1 MSAPSKPMRTFKG
14 ADARAALAAVRDAFG
29 PDAVIIST
37 RHISGGW
44 FRRAHV
50 EVTAAPV
57 SPAPVRMPTAP
68 PPLRT
73 PRGPAPVPGLGASS
87 AAPAIPR
94 AIAPLLSPQIPPSSP
109 LSSTAPAPRPL
120 FPQAPPAA
128 GSLPRQSPP
137 LSALS
142 RLVPADHAA
151 PASRPPAR
159 EDRLV
164 DDAGPYTPPPS
175 IVDAVEPRGT
185 PAAGTPVA
193 AAAEEPVVLKS
204 RRTATSS
211 LPPPRAGARSGE
223 LVVVGPVLDEDG
235 PGRGGMAVV
244 TLGDDEERTSASIR
258 RGRQWRRGGPAD
270 RLFRRYVH
278 HGVDDI
284 VAAELVQGAHVSG
297 AREEAAL
304 DQVVRRLGASR
315 LASTDAPWV
324 PEPRGGR
331 RVVALVGPTGVG
343 KTTTLAKL
351 AAKAILASRAKVALV
366 TIDTYRICASDQL
379 ARYGQIMRA
388 PTFVARDA
396 AQLRSALDG
405 TRDCDIVFVDSA
417 GRSVQSELEAQ
428 IQMLR
433 SATELRMYLTLSL
446 ASGDRELAFNCKRYA
461 FLEPERVILT
471 KFDEAVAP
479 GAALAPLIRLGRP
492 VTCVTNGQEVP
503 EHIRAVDSTE
513 LMDVLLGPAVEAP
526 GAEQPAPQQNAGR
539 A

>member
-1 MSAPSKPMRTFKG
+1 VK
-14 ADARAALAAVRDAFG
+14 
-29 PDAVIIST
+29 
-37 RHISGGW
+37 
-44 FRRAHV
+44 
-50 EVTAAPV
+50 
-57 SPAPVRMPTAP
+57 
-68 PPLRT
+68 
-73 PRGPAPVPGLGASS
+73 
-87 AAPAIPR
+87 
-94 AIAPLLSPQIPPSSP
+94 
-109 LSSTAPAPRPL
+109 
-120 FPQAPPAA
+120 
-128 GSLPRQSPP
+128 
-137 LSALS
+137 
-142 RLVPADHAA
+142 
-151 PASRPPAR
+151 

-164 DDAGPYTPPPS
+164 DDTAPYTPPPS

-185 PAAGTPVA
+185 PTGEAPVA
-193 AAAEEPVVLKS
+193 AGGPDPIVLEP
-204 RRTATSS
+204 RRTRPAASI
-211 LPPPRAGARSGE
+211 PPPPPSPPPSGPPERAGQF
-223 LVVVGPVLDEDG
+223 VVVGPVLDESG
-235 PGRGGMAVV
+235 PGRTGMAVV
-244 TLGDDEERTSASIR
+244 TLGEDDERTSASIR
-258 RGRQWRRGGPAD
+258 RGRHWRRGGSAD

-284 VAAELVQGAHVSG
+284 VAAELVQGAHVAG

-304 DQVVRRLGASR
+304 DQIVRRLGASR

-351 AAKAILASRAKVALV
+351 AAKAILTSRARVALI

-446 ASGDRELAFNCKRYA
+446 ASGDRELAFNCRRYA

-471 KFDEAVAP
+471 KFDEAIAP

-503 EHIRAVDSTE
+503 EHIRAVDSVE
-513 LMDVLLGPAVEAP
+513 LMDVLLGPAVEASS
-526 GAEQPAPQQNAGR
+526 GAEPKQSAGR